1 MSACFWFL
9 RDPRKGDA
17 SKGHIHEKNVQI
29 NNHLADLV
37 SYNWLRLLRL
47 LYVYEQ
53 KRLNSL
59 STPIPLT
66 QVQSLM
72 QNISYKGILISDKF
86 IRNAKS
92 GTCSLLLNLPKHQ
105 LYL

>member
-9 RDPRKGDA
+9 RGPRKGDA
-17 SKGHIHEKNVQI
+17 SKGHVHEKKLQI
-29 NNHLADLV
+29 NNHVADLI
-37 SYNWLRLLRL
+37 SYNLFRLLRL

-53 KRLNSL
+53 KRLIHPNLTDTSL
-59 STPIPLT
+59 SL
-66 QVQSLM
+66 V

-92 GTCSLLLNLPKHQ
+92 
-105 LYL
+105 

>member
-9 RDPRKGDA
+9 RGPRKGDA

-29 NNHLADLV
+29 NNHMADLV
-37 SYNWLRLLRL
+37 SYNLLRLLRL

-59 STPIPLT
+59 SIPISLT

-86 IRNAKS
+86 IRNLK
-92 GTCSLLLNLPKHQ
+92 GEHTYLLLNLHKHQ
-105 LYL
+105 L

>member
-37 SYNWLRLLRL
+37 SYNLLRLLRL

-53 KRLNSL
+53 KRLIHPN
-59 STPIPLT
+59 LT
-66 QVQSLM
+66 DTM
-72 QNISYKGILISDKF
+72 AKF
-86 IRNAKS
+86 SAKYFIQRY
-92 GTCSLLLNLPKHQ
+92 TKFRQIYQEC
-105 LYL
+105 